1 MPKIF
6 RLASQGRINEGIFR
20 GETINTPSMI
30 CVEDTLDALQWVTEI
45 GGLKETIKRSSKNLS
60 VIEKWVDTS
69 YWADFL
75 AMSPETRSNT
85 SICLK
90 IVDPWFLSLAYED
103 QATIP
108 KNIDALLAKNDAA
121 FDINGYRDAPPGLR
135 IWGGATV
142 ETEDITTLLP
152 WLDWAYSEVKSSY
165 RKD

>member
-6 RLASQGRINEGIFR
+6 RLASRGTINEGIFR

-30 CVEDTLDALQWVTEI
+30 CVEDTLDALQWVAEI
-45 GGLKETIKRSSKNLS
+45 GGLQETIKRSNNNLS

-75 AMSPETRSNT
+75 AMSPKTRSNT

-90 IVDPWFLSLAYED
+90 IVDPWFLSLTSED
-103 QATIP
+103 QEAIP
-108 KNIDALLAKNDAA
+108 KNIDALLAENDAA

-142 ETEDITTLLP
+142 ETEDIITLLP
-152 WLDWAYSEVKSSY
+152 WLDWAYSEIKSSH

>member
-1 MPKIF
+1 
-6 RLASQGRINEGIFR
+6 
-20 GETINTPSMI
+20 
-30 CVEDTLDALQWVTEI
+30 
-45 GGLKETIKRSSKNLS
+45 
-60 VIEKWVDTS
+60 
-69 YWADFL
+69 
-75 AMSPETRSNT
+75 MSPETRSNT

-103 QATIP
+103 QAAIP

-142 ETEDITTLLP
+142 ETEDITILLP